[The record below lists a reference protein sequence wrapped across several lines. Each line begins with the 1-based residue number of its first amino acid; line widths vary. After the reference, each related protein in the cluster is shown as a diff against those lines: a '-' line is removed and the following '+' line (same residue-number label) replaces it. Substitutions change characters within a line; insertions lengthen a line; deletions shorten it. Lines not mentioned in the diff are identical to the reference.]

1 MLSVET
7 LTSVPVRTQQR
18 VVEVSWFDDLCSG
31 DTAYLGVLDNKRRSN
46 YEHCRKILLTAE
58 KMGFRNILLP
68 SSYIVGQDPLLFAAA
83 LAPQTSKINLLV
95 AIRCGEVHPPMLAR
109 AISTLDHLLE
119 GRLTINI
126 INSELPG
133 LKEDG
138 ALRYQRCAETIEVL
152 KQAWTQDRI
161 QWNGELYQ
169 FDLPSDPARPYQ
181 QNGGPLLYFGGIA
194 DGAREVCAKYC
205 DVFLMWPETEES
217 LYATMQD
224 VSSRAARYGRTI
236 DFGLR
241 VHVIVR
247 ETEAEARAYTKKLMS
262 KLDAAQGLT
271 LKHRAQD
278 AKSLGVVRQDVLREQ
293 SDADGFVEP
302 LLWTGIGR
310 ARSGCG
316 AALVG
321 DPDQI
326 VAQLNRYMDMGIRS
340 FILSGYPLLDECKLF
355 GKYVLPRLPNVS
367 LPQFQGR
374 TPATTPVTPLTTAV
388 LR

>member
-31 DTAYLGVLDNKRRSN
+31 DTAYLGVLDDKRRSN

-58 KMGFRNILLP
+58 KLGYRNILLP

-138 ALRYQRCAETIEVL
+138 PLRYQRCAETIEVL

-194 DGAREVCAKYC
+194 DGAREVCARYC

-247 ETEAEARAYTKKLMS
+247 ETEAEARAYTKKIMS

-278 AKSLGVVRQDVLREQ
+278 AKSLGVVRQDALREQ

-355 GKYVLPRLPNVS
+355 AKYVLPRLPNVS
-367 LPQFQGR
+367 LPKLQGR

>member
-7 LTSVPVRTQQR
+7 LTSVPVRTEQR

-31 DTAYLGVLDNKRRSN
+31 DTAYLGVLDGKRRSN

-58 KMGFRNILLP
+58 KMGYRNILLP

-152 KQAWTQDRI
+152 KQAWTGDRI

-169 FDLPSDPARPYQ
+169 FDLPADPARPYQ

-247 ETEAEARAYTKKLMS
+247 ETEAEARAYTKKIMS

-278 AKSLGVVRQDVLREQ
+278 AKSLGVVRQDALREQ

-355 GKYVLPRLPNVS
+355 AKYVLPKLPNVS
-367 LPQFQGR
+367 LPGLQGR

>member
-7 LTSVPVRTQQR
+7 LTSVLVRTEQR

-58 KMGFRNILLP
+58 KMGYRNILLP

-161 QWNGELYQ
+161 RWSGELYQ
-169 FDLPSDPARPYQ
+169 FDLPADPARPYQ

-224 VSSRAARYGRTI
+224 VSRRAARYGRTI

-247 ETEAEARAYTKKLMS
+247 ETEAEARAYTKKIMS

-278 AKSLGVVRQDVLREQ
+278 AKSLGVVRQDALREQ

-355 GKYVLPRLPNVS
+355 AKYVLPKLPNVS
-367 LPQFQGR
+367 LPKFQGR
-374 TPATTPVTPLTTAV
+374 TPSTTPVTPLTTAV

>member
-1 MLSVET
+1 MLSTQT
-7 LTSVPVRTQQR
+7 LTSVPVRTPQR

-31 DTAYLGVLDNKRRSN
+31 DTAYLGVLDGKRRSN

-58 KMGFRNILLP
+58 KMGYRNILLP

-133 LKEDG
+133 VKEDG

-152 KQAWTQDRI
+152 KQAWTGDRI

-169 FDLPSDPARPYQ
+169 FDLPADPARPYQ

-194 DGAREVCAKYC
+194 DGAREVCARYC

-224 VSSRAARYGRTI
+224 VSSRAARHGRTI

-247 ETEAEARAYTKKLMS
+247 ETEAEARAYTKKIMS

-355 GKYVLPRLPNVS
+355 AKYVLPRLPNVS
-367 LPQFQGR
+367 LPRHQGR
-374 TPATTPVTPLTTAV
+374 TPSATPVTPLTTAV

>member
-1 MLSVET
+1 
-7 LTSVPVRTQQR
+7 

-58 KMGFRNILLP
+58 KMGYRNILLP

-133 LKEDG
+133 VKEDG

-152 KQAWTQDRI
+152 KQAWTRDRI
-161 QWNGELYQ
+161 RWNGELYQ
-169 FDLPSDPARPYQ
+169 FDLPADPARPYQ

-247 ETEAEARAYTKKLMS
+247 ETEAEARAYTKKIMS

-326 VAQLNRYMDMGIRS
+326 VAN
-340 FILSGYPLLDECKLF
+340 
-355 GKYVLPRLPNVS
+355 
-367 LPQFQGR
+367 
-374 TPATTPVTPLTTAV
+374 
-388 LR
+388 

>member
-1 MLSVET
+1 
-7 LTSVPVRTQQR
+7 
-18 VVEVSWFDDLCSG
+18 
-31 DTAYLGVLDNKRRSN
+31 
-46 YEHCRKILLTAE
+46 
-58 KMGFRNILLP
+58 
-68 SSYIVGQDPLLFAAA
+68 
-83 LAPQTSKINLLV
+83 
-95 AIRCGEVHPPMLAR
+95 
-109 AISTLDHLLE
+109 
-119 GRLTINI
+119 
-126 INSELPG
+126 
-133 LKEDG
+133 
-138 ALRYQRCAETIEVL
+138 
-152 KQAWTQDRI
+152 
-161 QWNGELYQ
+161 
-169 FDLPSDPARPYQ
+169 
-181 QNGGPLLYFGGIA
+181 
-194 DGAREVCAKYC
+194 VCAKYC

-247 ETEAEARAYTKKLMS
+247 ETEAEARAYTKKIMS

-326 VAQLNRYMDMGIRS
+326 VAN
-340 FILSGYPLLDECKLF
+340 
-355 GKYVLPRLPNVS
+355 
-367 LPQFQGR
+367 
-374 TPATTPVTPLTTAV
+374 
-388 LR
+388 

>member
-7 LTSVPVRTQQR
+7 LTSVPVRTEQR

-58 KMGFRNILLP
+58 KMGYRNILLP

-133 LKEDG
+133 VKEDG

-152 KQAWTQDRI
+152 KQAWTGDRI

-169 FDLPSDPARPYQ
+169 FDLPADPARPYQ

-247 ETEAEARAYTKKLMS
+247 ETEAEARAYTKKIMS

-278 AKSLGVVRQDVLREQ
+278 AKSLGVVRQDALREQ

-340 FILSGYPLLDECKLF
+340 FILSGYPLLEECKLF
-355 GKYVLPRLPNVS
+355 AKYVLPKLPNVS
-367 LPQFQGR
+367 LPGLQGR

>member
-7 LTSVPVRTQQR
+7 LTSVPVRTEQR

-58 KMGFRNILLP
+58 KMGYRNILLP

-152 KQAWTQDRI
+152 KQAWTGDRI

-169 FDLPSDPARPYQ
+169 FDLPADPARPYQ

-247 ETEAEARAYTKKLMS
+247 ETEAEARAYTKKIMS

-278 AKSLGVVRQDVLREQ
+278 AKSLGVVRQDALREQ

-355 GKYVLPRLPNVS
+355 AKYVLPKLPNVS
-367 LPQFQGR
+367 LPGLQGR

>member
-7 LTSVPVRTQQR
+7 LTSVPVRTEQR

-83 LAPQTSKINLLV
+83 LAPQTTKINLLV

-109 AISTLDHLLE
+109 ALSTLDHLLE

-278 AKSLGVVRQDVLREQ
+278 AKSLGVVRQDALREQ

-326 VAQLNRYMDMGIRS
+326 TAQLNRYMDMGIRS

-367 LPQFQGR
+367 LPRLQGR

>member
-1 MLSVET
+1 MLSAQT
-7 LTSVPVRTQQR
+7 LTSVPVRTEQR

-31 DTAYLGVLDNKRRSN
+31 DTAYLGVLDHKRRSN

-83 LAPQTSKINLLV
+83 LAPQTAKINLLV
-95 AIRCGEVHPPMLAR
+95 AIRCGEVHPPTLAR

-247 ETEAEARAYTKKLMS
+247 ETEAEARAYTKKIMS

-278 AKSLGVVRQDVLREQ
+278 AKSLGVVRQDALREQ

-367 LPQFQGR
+367 LPGLQGR

>member
-1 MLSVET
+1 MLAVET
-7 LTSVPVRTQQR
+7 LTSVPVRTERR

-31 DTAYLGVLDNKRRSN
+31 DTAYLGVLDGKRRSN

-58 KMGFRNILLP
+58 KMGYRNILLP

-169 FDLPSDPARPYQ
+169 FDLPADPARPYQ

-247 ETEAEARAYTKKLMS
+247 ETEAEARAYTKKIMS

-355 GKYVLPRLPNVS
+355 ARYVLPRLPNVS
-367 LPQFQGR
+367 LPGLQGR

>member
-1 MLSVET
+1 
-7 LTSVPVRTQQR
+7 
-18 VVEVSWFDDLCSG
+18 
-31 DTAYLGVLDNKRRSN
+31 
-46 YEHCRKILLTAE
+46 
-58 KMGFRNILLP
+58 
-68 SSYIVGQDPLLFAAA
+68 
-83 LAPQTSKINLLV
+83 
-95 AIRCGEVHPPMLAR
+95 
-109 AISTLDHLLE
+109 
-119 GRLTINI
+119 
-126 INSELPG
+126 
-133 LKEDG
+133 
-138 ALRYQRCAETIEVL
+138 
-152 KQAWTQDRI
+152 
-161 QWNGELYQ
+161 
-169 FDLPSDPARPYQ
+169 
-181 QNGGPLLYFGGIA
+181 
-194 DGAREVCAKYC
+194 
-205 DVFLMWPETEES
+205 
-217 LYATMQD
+217 MQD

-247 ETEAEARAYTKKLMS
+247 ETEAEARAYTKKIMS

-278 AKSLGVVRQDVLREQ
+278 AKSLGVVRQDALREQ
-293 SDADGFVEP
+293 ADADGFVEP

>member
-7 LTSVPVRTQQR
+7 LTSVPVRTEQR

-83 LAPQTSKINLLV
+83 LAPQTTKINLLV

-109 AISTLDHLLE
+109 ALSTLDHLLE

-278 AKSLGVVRQDVLREQ
+278 AKSLGVVRQDALREQ

-367 LPQFQGR
+367 LPRLQGR